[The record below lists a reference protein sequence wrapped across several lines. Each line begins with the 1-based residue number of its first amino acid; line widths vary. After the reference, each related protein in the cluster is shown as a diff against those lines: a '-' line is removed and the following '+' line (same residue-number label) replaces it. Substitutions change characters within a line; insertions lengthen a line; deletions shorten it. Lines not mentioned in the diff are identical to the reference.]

1 MVALLL
7 ILSKEQ
13 KKQKLYVF
21 MFLCLKKSV
30 SLCLEMIHDEL
41 SYRIRQALGLEP
53 TMEQEQAI
61 GLFAQFM
68 TDRDEQVVMILRGS
82 AGTGKTTLA
91 AAIVKA
97 LVSLKQKLILLA
109 PTGRAAK
116 VFSLYAGH
124 PAYTIHRRIY
134 RQKSAGDL
142 SAFNLND
149 NLNRDTLFII
159 DEASMISNQ
168 GYGDTAFGSG
178 YLLDDLMQFVYN
190 GQNCRMLLI
199 GDKAQLPPVGEDES
213 PALMADMLRGYGMK
227 VYECDL
233 NQVLRQSEDSG
244 ILWNATRIRGYFSRK
259 EEGGMRNENSAV
271 AESVPDSNLLPPSS
285 FLLPRIRTNG
295 FSDIAIVPGDE
306 LIESLA
312 SSYSR
317 VGMDETMV
325 ITRSNKRANIY
336 NQGIRNMVLDR
347 EDELCRGDLLM
358 IVKNNYFW
366 IDKFTVD
373 GLQFT
378 DDYSAASQGLAS
390 KSTVN
395 CKPSTVNKI
404 TFLANG
410 DRAVVRRVRNI
421 HELYGFR
428 FAEVTMTF
436 PDYDDY
442 ELTATVLLDTLTSEA
457 PALTREQQEQLFN
470 AVMEDYADIPHKADR
485 IKKLKTDRYYNA
497 LQVKFAYAVTCH
509 KAQGGQWSH
518 IYLDQGYMTDD
529 MLTPDYIHWL
539 YTAFTRATEKL
550 FLVNW
555 PKTQTE
561 ESPSD

>member
-1 MVALLL
+1 
-7 ILSKEQ
+7 
-13 KKQKLYVF
+13 
-21 MFLCLKKSV
+21 
-30 SLCLEMIHDEL
+30 MIQDEL
-41 SYRIRQALGLEP
+41 KYRIRQALGLTP

-61 GLFAQFM
+61 DVFTQFM
-68 TDRDEQVVMILRGS
+68 TDRSEQVAMILRGS

-91 AAIVKA
+91 GAIVKA
-97 LVSLKQKLILLA
+97 LATLKQKLILLA

-124 PAYTIHRRIY
+124 AAYTIHRRIY
-134 RQKSAGDL
+134 RQKTAGDL
-142 SAFNLND
+142 SSFNLNN

-159 DEASMISNQ
+159 DEASMISNL
-168 GYGDTAFGSG
+168 GFGDSAFGSG
-178 YLLDDLMQFVYN
+178 CLLDDLMEFVYN

-199 GDKAQLPPVGEDES
+199 GDKAQLPPVGEEES
-213 PALMADMLRGYGMK
+213 PALMADVLRGYGMT

-233 NQVLRQSEDSG
+233 NQVLRQSEASG
-244 ILWNATRIRGYFSRK
+244 ILWNATRIRGY
-259 EEGGMRNENSAV
+259 GGTGVRGYENSFEAGG
-271 AESVPDSNLLPPSS
+271 NLAPPYPRTPV
-285 FLLPRIRTNG
+285 LPRIRISG
-295 FSDIAIVPGDE
+295 FPDIQVVPGDE

-336 NQGIRNMVLDR
+336 NQGIRNTVLDR

-366 IDKFTVD
+366 EMRNEE
-373 GLQFT
+373 LEMRN
-378 DDYSAASQGLAS
+378 DDMTKSGVGGMQGNQHS
-390 KSTVN
+390 S
-395 CKPSTVNKI
+395 
-404 TFLANG
+404 FL
-410 DRAVVRRVRNI
+410 I
-421 HELYGFR
+421 SHSSHELYGFR

-470 AVMEDYADIPHKADR
+470 AVMEDYADIPVKADR
-485 IKKLKTDRYYNA
+485 IAKLKTDRYYNA

-509 KAQGGQWSH
+509 KAQGGQWAH

-539 YTAFTRATEKL
+539 YTAFTP
-550 FLVNW
+550 VN
-555 PKTQTE
+555 K
-561 ESPSD
+561 S

>member
-1 MVALLL
+1 MLFLGDWEFGLRKLGVYRQESPTFLPGFSGFPAWFLRVASMVALPP

-13 KKQKLYVF
+13 KKLKLYVL

-41 SYRIRQALGLEP
+41 SFRIRQALGLEP

-142 SAFNLND
+142 SVFNLND

-404 TFLANG
+404 SFLANG
-410 DRAVVRRVRNI
+410 D
-421 HELYGFR
+421 
-428 FAEVTMTF
+428 
-436 PDYDDY
+436 P
-442 ELTATVLLDTLTSEA
+442 
-457 PALTREQQEQLFN
+457 P
-470 AVMEDYADIPHKADR
+470 
-485 IKKLKTDRYYNA
+485 
-497 LQVKFAYAVTCH
+497 
-509 KAQGGQWSH
+509 
-518 IYLDQGYMTDD
+518 
-529 MLTPDYIHWL
+529 
-539 YTAFTRATEKL
+539 
-550 FLVNW
+550 
-555 PKTQTE
+555 
-561 ESPSD
+561 